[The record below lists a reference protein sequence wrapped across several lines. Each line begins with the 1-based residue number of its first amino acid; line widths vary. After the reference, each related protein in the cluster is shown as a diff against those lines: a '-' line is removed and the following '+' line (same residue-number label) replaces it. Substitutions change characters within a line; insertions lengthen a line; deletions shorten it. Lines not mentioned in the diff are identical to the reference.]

1 MVVIHAL
8 LLGSYRK
15 SKTLCTSTQKCFK
28 WYICSSNS
36 ICWYIENKRSFGL
49 NFEEQNFFSTLYPAL
64 FFISCHCMSKDL
76 YAYIL
81 REAPSPYF
89 ITFMFLGPPCTLTSL
104 SFLRRNLPAPLHL
117 FWAWRTFSD
126 MSRILWTLC
135 LSWSFFSQPT
145 WTSSTNTWSDTL
157 SSARPAFARA
167 YSQRCKGDNL
177 KNDSH
182 KIFFTIQDK
191 HLFYIT
197 YFKFYKT
204 EKRQLDAYGKLTK
217 YGYFEPR

>member
-36 ICWYIENKRSFGL
+36 ICWYIENNGSFGL
-49 NFEEQNFFSTLYPAL
+49 KFCRAEFFFHTVSSFIFYPLPLYVKGFICIHIKGSSFSL
-64 FFISCHCMSKDL
+64 FYHL
-76 YAYIL
+76 YVFWA
-81 REAPSPYF
+81 
-89 ITFMFLGPPCTLTSL
+89 PCTLTSL

-126 MSRILWTLC
+126 MSKILWTLC

-167 YSQRCKGDNL
+167 YSQRCKGD
-177 KNDSH
+177 
-182 KIFFTIQDK
+182 I
-191 HLFYIT
+191 
-197 YFKFYKT
+197 
-204 EKRQLDAYGKLTK
+204 
-217 YGYFEPR
+217 

>member
-36 ICWYIENKRSFGL
+36 ICWYIENNGSFGL
-49 NFEEQNFFSTLYPAL
+49 KFCRAEFFFHTVSSFIFHQLPLYVKG
-64 FFISCHCMSKDL
+64 FICIHIKGSSFSLL
-76 YAYIL
+76 YHLYVFW
-81 REAPSPYF
+81 S
-89 ITFMFLGPPCTLTSL
+89 PCTLTSL

-126 MSRILWTLC
+126 MSKILWTLC

-167 YSQRCKGDNL
+167 YSQRCKGD
-177 KNDSH
+177 
-182 KIFFTIQDK
+182 I
-191 HLFYIT
+191 
-197 YFKFYKT
+197 
-204 EKRQLDAYGKLTK
+204 
-217 YGYFEPR
+217 

>member
-36 ICWYIENKRSFGL
+36 IRWYIENNGSFGL
-49 NFEEQNFFSTLYPAL
+49 KFCRAEFFFHNVFSFIFYQLPLYVKGFICTHIKGSSFSLFYHLL
-64 FFISCHCMSKDL
+64 FF
-76 YAYIL
+76 
-81 REAPSPYF
+81 
-89 ITFMFLGPPCTLTSL
+89 GPPCTLTSL

-126 MSRILWTLC
+126 MSKILWTLC

-167 YSQRCKGDNL
+167 YSQRCKGD
-177 KNDSH
+177 
-182 KIFFTIQDK
+182 I
-191 HLFYIT
+191 
-197 YFKFYKT
+197 
-204 EKRQLDAYGKLTK
+204 
-217 YGYFEPR
+217 

>member
-36 ICWYIENKRSFGL
+36 ICWYIENNGSFGL
-49 NFEEQNFFSTLYPAL
+49 KFCRAEFFFHNVSSFIFYQLPLYVRGFICIHIKRSSFSL
-64 FFISCHCMSKDL
+64 FYHL
-76 YAYIL
+76 YVFWA
-81 REAPSPYF
+81 
-89 ITFMFLGPPCTLTSL
+89 PCTLTSL

-126 MSRILWTLC
+126 MSKILWTLC

-167 YSQRCKGDNL
+167 YSQRCKGD
-177 KNDSH
+177 
-182 KIFFTIQDK
+182 I
-191 HLFYIT
+191 
-197 YFKFYKT
+197 
-204 EKRQLDAYGKLTK
+204 
-217 YGYFEPR
+217 

>member
-36 ICWYIENKRSFGL
+36 ICWYIENNGSFGL
-49 NFEEQNFFSTLYPAL
+49 KFCRAEFFFPHCIQLYFLSAAIVCQRIYMHTYKGKL
-64 FFISCHCMSKDL
+64 L
-76 YAYIL
+76 LLIL
-81 REAPSPYF
+81 SPVC
-89 ITFMFLGPPCTLTSL
+89 FLGPPCTLTSL

-126 MSRILWTLC
+126 MSKILWTLC

-157 SSARPAFARA
+157 SSARPALARA
-167 YSQRCKGDNL
+167 YSQRCKGD
-177 KNDSH
+177 
-182 KIFFTIQDK
+182 I
-191 HLFYIT
+191 
-197 YFKFYKT
+197 
-204 EKRQLDAYGKLTK
+204 
-217 YGYFEPR
+217 